1 MNHSHSL
8 TTSKLLTS
16 FKLVSKRFAILHLRD
31 EFIKF
36 LLDCNYN
43 VVKGTVSLAQTSLTE
58 SKLKKFKT
66 VLTFLCNKKVKF
78 SQKQKLTATNQGLK
92 VIRRIYEPVQNHF
105 KDEQAS

>member
-1 MNHSHSL
+1 M
-8 TTSKLLTS
+8 S
-16 FKLVSKRFAILHLRD
+16 FKPVLKRFAILHLHN

-36 LLDCNYN
+36 LLDCIYN
-43 VVKGTVSLAQTSLTE
+43 VVQGNVSLAQTSLTE

-78 SQKQKLTATNQGLK
+78 SQKQKLLATNQGLK
-92 VIRRIYEPVQNHF
+92 LIRLIYEPVQNHF